1 MTSMPPSDI
10 FWAGAAGVFIFVG
23 CLVAPFVN
31 RSRLAYHARRLKA
44 RQHRGYDR
52 HYEEL
57 RELEAWVP
65 QGRTALDAKA
75 LLSALFIAG
84 WLGLIVYAV
93 LHPDADYLMSVMAL
107 VGAAFGLI
115 AAVWQGY
122 RIWRDA
128 RPDPRAQMI
137 SPTRGDA
144 GERKRRVALWRQ
156 IGSTVALAVGS
167 FLIALLSADRALK
180 LLP

>member
-1 MTSMPPSDI
+1 MTSLPPSDI
-10 FWAGAAGVFIFVG
+10 FWAGAAGVVTFAG

-31 RSRLAYHARRLKA
+31 RWRLAHHARRLEA

-93 LHPDADYLMSVMAL
+93 PNNGGWYDFGFFLGICVFG
-107 VGAAFGLI
+107 VGAN
-115 AAVWQGY
+115 
-122 RIWRDA
+122 
-128 RPDPRAQMI
+128 
-137 SPTRGDA
+137 RGKKVVVR
-144 GERKRRVALWRQ
+144 ERVIVRE
-156 IGSTVALAVGS
+156 
-167 FLIALLSADRALK
+167 
-180 LLP
+180 P

>member
-1 MTSMPPSDI
+1 MTSLPPSDI
-10 FWAGAAGVFIFVG
+10 FWAGAAGVVTFAG

-31 RSRLAYHARRLKA
+31 RWRLAHHARRLEA

-93 LHPDADYLMSVMAL
+93 LHPDADYLMAVMAL

-144 GERKRRVALWRQ
+144 DERKRRITVWRE
-156 IGSTVALAVGS
+156 IGSIVALAAGS
-167 FLIALLSADRALK
+167 FALAFLSADRALK
-180 LLP
+180 LVP